1 MAKQRPSAN
10 QKVLFQARIIPF
22 ERSFQRPQA
31 DPVGSSVSGRVIRPR
46 DVIMLLPLIVPLIAA
61 ILLGL
66 LGWFVAW
73 LAVVGTLVATIVFGD
88 LMRGLWRRGG
98 RALDRQAAG

>member
-1 MAKQRPSAN
+1 MAKQRPSVDEEA
-10 QKVLFQARIIPF
+10 LFQARVIPF
-22 ERSFQRPQA
+22 ERSFRRLRA
-31 DPVGSSVSGRVIRPR
+31 EAAGRVNGRVIRPR

-73 LAVVGTLVATIVFGD
+73 LAIVGTLVAAIVFGD
-88 LMRGLWRRGG
+88 LMRGLCRRRG

>member
-1 MAKQRPSAN
+1 MAKQRLSADEECRS
-10 QKVLFQARIIPF
+10 QVIPF
-22 ERSFQRPQA
+22 ERSFRRLQA
-31 DPVGSSVSGRVIRPR
+31 ETVGTRVPGRVIRPR
-46 DVIMLLPLIVPLIAA
+46 DVVMLLPLIVPLIAA

-73 LAVVGTLVATIVFGD
+73 LAIVGTLVAAYVFSD
-88 LMRGLWRRGG
+88 LMRGLWRRSG